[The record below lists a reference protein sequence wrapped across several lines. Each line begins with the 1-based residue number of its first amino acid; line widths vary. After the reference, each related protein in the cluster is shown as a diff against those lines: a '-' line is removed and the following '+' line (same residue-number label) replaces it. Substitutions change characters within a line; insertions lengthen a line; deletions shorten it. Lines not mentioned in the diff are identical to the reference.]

1 MTHSLAFAV
10 LATGAVLATPYLEP
24 ASSIPQLLAILAAVA
39 VLGVPHGSL
48 DVVYASRSYKLYGP
62 GRWLAF
68 IGLYVAA
75 AGIVVLTWLWV
86 PLAFLIGFLAISARH
101 FAGDLRPGSGVLLRI
116 AHGLAPIV
124 LPAYLHG
131 EELTLLFGHLIP
143 AEEAGRLVTFLA
155 GLAPVNLVAILLALV
170 WEPMGAAGASGGS
183 GTRIEVLATASMAL
197 LADPLVAF
205 AVYFCGLHSVRHV
218 RRTGHLFSLSRG
230 ELLVHSIAPTV
241 GCLLLGALA
250 FFAIRHAPP
259 ETVVLQVTFV
269 GLAGLTVPHMML
281 VEPRLRATW

>member
-48 DVVYASRSYKLYGP
+48 DVVYASRSYKLFGP

-170 WEPMGAAGASGGS
+170 WEPMG
-183 GTRIEVLATASMAL
+183 L
-197 LADPLVAF
+197 
-205 AVYFCGLHSVRHV
+205 
-218 RRTGHLFSLSRG
+218 SLI
-230 ELLVHSIAPTV
+230 HI
-241 GCLLLGALA
+241 
-250 FFAIRHAPP
+250 
-259 ETVVLQVTFV
+259 
-269 GLAGLTVPHMML
+269 
-281 VEPRLRATW
+281 